1 METIFNL
8 IILVSLFLLSGGLFL
23 LAYSSYLDSK
33 NKNKR

>member
-8 IILVSLFLLSGGLFL
+8 IISASLLLCAGGLFL

-33 NKNKR
+33 NKKK